1 MDTAY
6 VRLKRY
12 FGYKTF
18 DERKR
23 TTGSPEWLQYSSF
36 RHETLPGVRY
46 WMRDAINLRV
56 ISDQTQHGWMATQIE
71 REGQQTRV
79 QLDYCIGGAAGFA
92 GGPGLRYRLL
102 NKTERIAKAWN

>member
-1 MDTAY
+1 MRA
-6 VRLKRY
+6 
-12 FGYKTF
+12 
-18 DERKR
+18 KR
-23 TTGSPEWLQYSSF
+23 TSGSPEWLQYSSF

-79 QLDYCIGGAAGFA
+79 QLDYCIGGAPGFA